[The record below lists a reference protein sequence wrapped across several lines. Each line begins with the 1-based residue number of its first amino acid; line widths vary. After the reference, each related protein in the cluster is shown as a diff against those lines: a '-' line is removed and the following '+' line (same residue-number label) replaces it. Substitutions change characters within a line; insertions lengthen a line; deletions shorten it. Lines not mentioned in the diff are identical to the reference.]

1 MLIVKK
7 NDKIKI
13 NFLFVDAGEVYDPT
27 NSSTPN
33 DVTVSIIRGDN
44 RFSSI
49 IQNPIS
55 YLFTQATPDPNAY
68 IEKTT
73 NAEFSFN
80 YKIPENIFPGIYT
93 VIAKTIKDGIEIAIE
108 SKFEVKE
115 SAYEPFPTV
124 PLGNRSTRVNYRP
137 SYEDINFSNMS
148 SILLVGHADGIEL
161 NSPTKI
167 RSVQHAVDLLN
178 GNINSPL
185 LKGVFD
191 AYGAGARNIFICAA
205 APMSEYVMNLEQR
218 LVSGTYLSV
227 GLATPTS
234 QTFYQAYYDRLTE
247 TYSILKDL
255 DFIDIVVP
263 LDVSIIS
270 TDNVDFVTQLA
281 NYLDDF
287 HNQTGYVQL
296 GVIGS
301 KTNGVSVSDISL
313 IENNTV
319 LKNKLTQKNS
329 LNQIISDKGRY
340 VIPVYGEAVFSHPQ
354 LDTTYVNS
362 VSAAVAGML
371 SQNQLNKGMIRKRIP
386 GALSLFG
393 VNFSSAEMAQLEN
406 IGVNTIYRSN
416 KARRAQP
423 YEVYLT
429 NDFTLA
435 SLNSVYSKVPQIRL
449 VSYLA
454 SRIKGFGYD
463 TIGKFGYDRI
473 TSSVSD
479 LLSALK
485 SDGTIVDFEFK
496 AKPDP
501 NESGVIILYINVV
514 SSLGLKKINLSL
526 AAGPGA

>member
-49 IQNPIS
+49 ILNPLS
-55 YLFTQATPDPNAY
+55 YLFTNATPDQNIY
-68 IEKTT
+68 IEK
-73 NAEFSFN
+73 NANSEFSFH
-80 YKIPENIFPGIYT
+80 YTVPENIFPGIYT
-93 VIAKTIKDGIEIAIE
+93 VIAKTFKDDLEIIIE

-124 PLGNRSTRVNYRP
+124 PLGNRSTRVNYKP

-148 SILLVGHADGIEL
+148 SILLVGHADGIEI

-167 RSVQHAVDLLN
+167 RSIQHAVDLLN
-178 GNINSPL
+178 GNINSPVL
-185 LKGVFD
+185 RGVYD

-205 APMSEYVMNLEQR
+205 APMSEYVSDLDQR
-218 LVSGTYLSV
+218 LVSGTYLTTN
-227 GLATPTS
+227 LATPIS
-234 QTFYQAYYDRLTE
+234 QTFYEKYYSKLQE
-247 TYSILKDL
+247 TYSILEDL
-255 DFIDIVVP
+255 DFIDIIVP
-263 LDVSIIS
+263 LETSIVS
-270 TDNVDFVTQLA
+270 TGGVDFVTQLA

-287 HNQTGYVQL
+287 HNKTGYVQL
-296 GVIGS
+296 GIIGS
-301 KTNGVSVSDISL
+301 RTNGISVSDIQL
-313 IENNTV
+313 IKDSTV
-319 LKNKLTQKNS
+319 LKNKLTQKNQ

-340 VIPVYGEAVFSHPQ
+340 VVPVYGEAVFTHPQ

-362 VSAAVAGML
+362 VSAAIAGML

-393 VNFSSAEMAQLEN
+393 VNFTSAEMAELES
-406 IGVNTIYRSN
+406 IGINTIYRSN

-435 SLNSVYSKVPQIRL
+435 SLSSVHSKLPQIRL

-463 TIGKFGYDRI
+463 TIGKFGYDKI
-473 TSSVSD
+473 TSSVSG
-479 LLSALK
+479 LLSDLK

-501 NESGVIILYINVV
+501 IDKGIIILYINVI